1 MAITNKAEM
10 IIKADVEPSS
20 VADHE
25 VISIVINIRKP
36 KQEPV
41 IRTLRS
47 HRNYSQNI
55 FCNLLLDNSHTLNC
69 ILDTDNINWQVDIF
83 TGVFNDCL
91 DECAPIVTIEIIRPP
106 APWID
111 DDLKRCIHEKNE
123 LKYRLKYDRS
133 NQQLDDN
140 FRENKKMVEHCLRT
154 AKKQHFTS
162 KFLDCKGDSGSTWK
176 VVEDLLPGLKSKGK
190 NVPTEDPH
198 KMAEDFNQF
207 FATVG
212 ENAFVKS
219 QEGVDRDMM
228 RQLDNND
235 IRQPLPNIPKFR
247 PQPVDINTV
256 ILT

>member
-1 MAITNKAEM
+1 
-10 IIKADVEPSS
+10 
-20 VADHE
+20 
-25 VISIVINIRKP
+25 
-36 KQEPV
+36 
-41 IRTLRS
+41 
-47 HRNYSQNI
+47 
-55 FCNLLLDNSHTLNC
+55 
-69 ILDTDNINWQVDIF
+69 
-83 TGVFNDCL
+83 
-91 DECAPIVTIEIIRPP
+91 
-106 APWID
+106 
-111 DDLKRCIHEKNE
+111 
-123 LKYRLKYDRS
+123 
-133 NQQLDDN
+133 
-140 FRENKKMVEHCLRT
+140 MVEHCLRT

-235 IRQPLPNIPKFR
+235 IRQPLPNIPIFR

-256 ILT
+256 ILTFKELHKTNSFGSDAIPYKYLKDALPVLYSYITIIINTSIVTGLFPGL